1 VIAHRLSTVI
11 GADLICVL
19 DRGRIVETGRHAQ
32 LLARNGLYARLYET
46 QFAAERDVAAVADA
60 ADAAG

>member
-1 VIAHRLSTVI
+1 
-11 GADLICVL
+11 VL

-46 QFAAERDVAAVADA
+46 QFAAEDAIAANARA
-60 ADAAG
+60 TAAAG